1 MNKTL
6 QDQYLKIK
14 EGNGHKGVF
23 LTEVKRNFPNIV
35 PQSANFEL
43 ASKIL
48 KDKNIIS
55 ENIVGMQAINQIPAT
70 KKQPFESAFE
80 NFLKEAKKKEATD
93 KAEAKTVSKDVEET
107 QKHAYDNKDMKD
119 PNNVIFDQLMT
130 GYYAEMKDP
139 KNAEKTMEELKEIVL
154 KNLAKDPIF
163 YTKDGQFGV
172 KELGYSTE
180 HPGLGEPKE
189 AKGKHKASGYGDLN
203 ENKQPTT
210 PESKL
215 RSVIKGIIKEEL
227 SKTPL
232 NENLPKRLKEIETE
246 SLDEVKMAKLEKLK
260 AEVEKRQSQ
269 LDMIESNEDLKG
281 LTDGKKI
288 KALQKEI
295 KTLEKAIAKLEKTTK
310 GKAKEVIDEVEE
322 DDDLSQGYHISK
334 RDLGI
339 HESVTNE
346 GKSFQFTIDYNTDE
360 DDVEY
365 IQNILM
371 DAGVDAIAEP
381 GTFDDEMIIK
391 ALNAIELRK
400 AKKAIEADGFQINE
414 SIDTKYWADYNT
426 DTSGQGNK
434 DFANKSKDFEE
445 FLS

>member
-93 KAEAKTVSKDVEET
+93 KAEAKTTSKDVEET

-163 YTKDGQFGV
+163 YTKDGQFGE
-172 KELGYSTE
+172 KGLGYTTE

-203 ENKQPTT
+203 ENQQT
-210 PESKL
+210 PWKDNDELFDWIWFENSKPENADKTMSDIKDIVIKNLQKDRTFYSKL
-215 RSVIKGIIKEEL
+215 D
-227 SKTPL
+227 L
-232 NENLPKRLKEIETE
+232 NENQTL
-246 SLDEVKMAKLEKLK
+246 
-260 AEVEKRQSQ
+260 
-269 LDMIESNEDLKG
+269 N
-281 LTDGKKI
+281 
-288 KALQKEI
+288 EI
-295 KTLEKAIAKLEKTTK
+295 KSNTSKMFNWFW
-310 GKAKEVIDEVEE
+310 GKHESAKET
-322 DDDLSQGYHISK
+322 QK
-334 RDLGI
+334 
-339 HESVTNE
+339 
-346 GKSFQFTIDYNTDE
+346 
-360 DDVEY
+360 
-365 IQNILM
+365 
-371 DAGVDAIAEP
+371 
-381 GTFDDEMIIK
+381 
-391 ALNAIELRK
+391 
-400 AKKAIEADGFQINE
+400 
-414 SIDTKYWADYNT
+414 
-426 DTSGQGNK
+426 
-434 DFANKSKDFEE
+434 
-445 FLS
+445 

>member
-23 LTEVKRNFPNIV
+23 LTEVKRNFSNIV
-35 PQSANFEL
+35 PQSADFTL

-80 NFLKEAKKKEATD
+80 NFLKEAKKKEDKD
-93 KAEAKTVSKDVEET
+93 KAESKKTSKSVEET
-107 QKHAYDNKDMKD
+107 QDKVYDGKDKKD

-154 KNLAKDPIF
+154 KNLAKDPIH

-172 KELGYSTE
+172 KGLGYSDDQ
-180 HPGLGEPKE
+180 PGLGEPKE

-203 ENKQPTT
+203 ENKQHTT
-210 PESKL
+210 SESKI
-215 RSVIKGIIKEEL
+215 RNVIKGIIKEEL

-232 NENLPKRLKEIETE
+232 NENLPKRLKEIENE

-281 LTDGKKI
+281 LTDKKKVKSI
-288 KALQKEI
+288 QKEI

-334 RDLGI
+334 RDLELNIDDMDGMGLDK
-339 HESVTNE
+339 E
-346 GKSFQFTIDYNTDE
+346 TIDQMVDE
-360 DDVEY
+360 FHSNQPEWMRMKD
-365 IQNILM
+365 
-371 DAGVDAIAEP
+371 
-381 GTFDDEMIIK
+381 
-391 ALNAIELRK
+391 
-400 AKKAIEADGFQINE
+400 NE
-414 SIDTKYWADYNT
+414 VSLLKNDLISKYLGSDN
-426 DTSGQGNK
+426 D
-434 DFANKSKDFEE
+434 
-445 FLS
+445 

>member
-93 KAEAKTVSKDVEET
+93 KAEAKTTSKDVEET

-163 YTKDGQFGV
+163 YTKDGQFGE
-172 KELGYSTE
+172 KGLGYTTE

-203 ENKQPTT
+203 ENQTLNEIKSNTSKMFNWFWGKHESAKETQHRIRDYSDNVLLSLFKNKPSNIT
-210 PESKL
+210 PKSPSSIQQELLRKEINRRGLNIEDMSINESKI
-215 RSVIKGIIKEEL
+215 RNVIKGIIKEEL
-227 SKTPL
+227 SKISL
-232 NENLPKRLKEIETE
+232 NENLPKRLKEIENE

-310 GKAKEVIDEVEE
+310 GKAKEVIDENEDEPSEE
-322 DDDLSQGYHISK
+322 YLAAKQDAEDRYHEGEDLDQI
-334 RDLGI
+334 L
-339 HESVTNE
+339 
-346 GKSFQFTIDYNTDE
+346 QDYPE
-360 DDVEY
+360 
-365 IQNILM
+365 
-371 DAGVDAIAEP
+371 
-381 GTFDDEMIIK
+381 FDDM
-391 ALNAIELRK
+391 LRLD
-400 AKKAIEADGFQINE
+400 IQGGFE
-414 SIDTKYWADYNT
+414 GLDY
-426 DTSGQGNK
+426 
-434 DFANKSKDFEE
+434 
-445 FLS
+445 

>member
-6 QDQYLKIK
+6 QDQYLNIK
-14 EGNGHKGVF
+14 EGKGHKGVF

-35 PQSANFEL
+35 PQSADFAL

-55 ENIVGMQAINQIPAT
+55 ENIVGIQAINTIPAYT
-70 KKQPFESAFE
+70 KQPFETAFD
-80 NFLKEAKKKEATD
+80 NFLKEAKKKEENT
-93 KAEAKTVSKDVEET
+93 KAEEKKTSKSVEET
-107 QKHAYDNKDMKD
+107 QDKVYDNKDTKNID
-119 PNNVIFDQLMT
+119 NLIFDQVMT
-130 GYYAEMKDP
+130 GYYAELKDP
-139 KNAEKTMEELKEIVL
+139 KNSDKSMEELKEIVL
-154 KNLAKDPIF
+154 KNLAKDPIY

-215 RSVIKGIIKEEL
+215 RNVIKNIIKEEL

-295 KTLEKAIAKLEKTTK
+295 KTLEKTIAKLEKTTK
-310 GKAKEVIDEVEE
+310 GAKKEVIDENEE
-322 DDDLSQGYHISK
+322 EPTEEYLAAKQDAEDRY
-334 RDLGI
+334 
-339 HESVTNE
+339 NE
-346 GKSFQFTIDYNTDE
+346 GEDLDSILADYP
-360 DDVEY
+360 
-365 IQNILM
+365 Q
-371 DAGVDAIAEP
+371 
-381 GTFDDEMIIK
+381 FDDM
-391 ALNAIELRK
+391 LR
-400 AKKAIEADGFQINE
+400 ADIQGGFE
-414 SIDTKYWADYNT
+414 GMDY
-426 DTSGQGNK
+426 
-434 DFANKSKDFEE
+434 
-445 FLS
+445 